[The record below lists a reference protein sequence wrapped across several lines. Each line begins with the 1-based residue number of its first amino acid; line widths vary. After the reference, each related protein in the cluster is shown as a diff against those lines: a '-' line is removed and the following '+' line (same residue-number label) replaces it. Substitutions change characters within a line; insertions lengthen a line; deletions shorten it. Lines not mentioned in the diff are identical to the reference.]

1 MWPDV
6 EMKQPKTPEEQI
18 LAAIAGLGDRMSR
31 LETLGNDLVVGHME
45 NAALIEA
52 LIEAVKAAPQVLL
65 GGVAV
70 EPPDDLA
77 LNTWIEDQKKKG

>member
-18 LAAIAGLGDRMSR
+18 LAAITDLGDRMSR